1 MNKILKAENDCQR
14 LDIFL
19 SEALQ
24 ISRSHAKKIVEE
36 GLVSKDGRLLSASS
50 KVKSGEE
57 FRVEIKEPEQLDLT
71 PQDIPIEIIYQDEDV
86 AVINKPQG
94 LTVHSGGGTNG
105 GTLVN
110 ALLYHLDSLS
120 SINGIIRP
128 GIVHRIDK
136 DTSGLLVVAKNDKA
150 HLSLSEQIST
160 KLAKRYYIALLEG
173 VLKQDNGVITTK
185 ISRSKTDRKMMA
197 VSSDGRIATTL
208 FNVKKRYA
216 HYTLCEFELK
226 TGRTHQIRVHSKHI
240 GHPIVGDKTY
250 GYKKQKFE
258 LKGQLLHAYKLVFKH
273 PSTNEEMEFFAPI
286 PDYFNRVLEILDKTD
301 KEN

>member
-1 MNKILKAENDCQR
+1 MNRILIAEKDYSR
-14 LDIFL
+14 SDIFL

-24 ISRSHAKKIVEE
+24 VSRSHAKKLIEE
-36 GLVSKDGRLLSASS
+36 GAVAKNEKAVSASG
-50 KVKSGEE
+50 KVKCGEK
-57 FRVEIKEPEQLDLT
+57 FVVEIKEPEQLDLT
-71 PQDIPIEIIYQDEDV
+71 PQNIPIDIIYQDEDV
-86 AVINKPQG
+86 AVVNKAQG

-120 SINGIIRP
+120 SINGVIRP

-160 KLAKRYYIALLEG
+160 KRAKRYYLALLEG
-173 VLKQDNGVITTK
+173 ALEEDSGVITTK
-185 ISRSKTDRKMMA
+185 IARSKTDRKMMA
-197 VSSDGRIATTL
+197 VSDEGRIATTL
-208 FNVKKRYA
+208 FKVRKRYA

-226 TGRTHQIRVHSKHI
+226 TGRTHQIRVHSKYV
-240 GHPIVGDKTY
+240 GHPIVGDRTY
-250 GYKKQKFE
+250 GYKKQKFD
-258 LKGQLLHAYKLVFKH
+258 LNGQLLHAYKLVFTH
-273 PSTNEEMEFFAPI
+273 PTTDKEMEFIAPV
-286 PDYFNRVLEILDKTD
+286 PDYFNKVLELLDKID